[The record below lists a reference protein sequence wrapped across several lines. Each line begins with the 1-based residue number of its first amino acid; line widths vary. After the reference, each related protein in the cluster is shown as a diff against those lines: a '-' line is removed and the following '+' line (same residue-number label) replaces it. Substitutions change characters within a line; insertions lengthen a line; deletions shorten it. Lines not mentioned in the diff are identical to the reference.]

1 MLSSKDKK
9 YLLQLAQ
16 RTLEKYFR
24 EGKKVQLEAE
34 DLPSSLKE
42 KKGVF
47 VTLEENGQLRG
58 CIGNL
63 YPDKPIYEAVID
75 NTLASALFDPR
86 FPSVTASEL
95 PAIKIEISVLSPLKR
110 LTSLS
115 SPQQLLDYLEKNKP
129 GLLIKKDNRQATFL
143 PQVWEELPKAESFL
157 QHLCRKAGMDS
168 QEWKKM
174 GLEIYEYKV
183 EKFKQQ

>member
-16 RTLEKYFR
+16 RTLQKYFQ
-24 EGKKVQLEAE
+24 EGKRIKLETE
-34 DLPSSLKE
+34 DLSPSLKE

-63 YPDKPIYEAVID
+63 RPDKAIYQAVID
-75 NTLASALFDPR
+75 NSLASALFDPR

-95 PAIKIEISVLSPLKR
+95 PAIKIEVSILSPLER
-110 LTSLS
+110 LASFNS
-115 SPQQLLDYLEKNKP
+115 SQQLLDYLEKNKP
-129 GLLIKKDNRQATFL
+129 GLLIKKGNQQATFL
-143 PQVWEELPKAESFL
+143 PQVWEELPEAKSFL
-157 QHLCRKAGMDS
+157 QHLCQKAGMDS

-174 GLEIYEYKV
+174 DLEIYEYKV
-183 EKFKQQ
+183 EKFKQ